1 MRMNVQLNFRKAYD
15 IELTSP
21 HSQKIFREVE
31 VIIHSV
37 RQDNPVQIAS
47 INYELIGDTDEN
59 DHRLEFLHAKVRKY
73 DTDLSTLAVA
83 NKLDSRIRRNA
94 LVF

>member
-1 MRMNVQLNFRKAYD
+1 MKVQLNFRKAYD

-21 HSQKIFREVE
+21 HSHKIFRDVE

-37 RQDNPVQIAS
+37 RQDNPVKIAS

-59 DHRLEFLHAKVRKY
+59 DHRLEFFAYKCPQV
-73 DTDLSTLAVA
+73 
-83 NKLDSRIRRNA
+83 
-94 LVF
+94 